1 MSEKPERARDA
12 PAAVASRMDHCRKQI
27 DALDEKLVELL
38 NARAAHALEIG
49 RLKDSV
55 GLETYQP
62 QREIAVLEQAR
73 SANRGPLDAGAIT
86 RLFERIIDEN
96 RRLERLA
103 KQKATAGGSLESG
116 DEPGDGTA

>member
-1 MSEKPERARDA
+1 MKPQPTQDARD
-12 PAAVASRMDHCRKQI
+12 AVASRMEHCRKQI

-38 NARAAHALEIG
+38 NARATHALEIG

-55 GLETYQP
+55 GQETYQP

-73 SANRGPLDAGAIT
+73 RANRGPLDAGAIT

-103 KQKATAGGSLESG
+103 KQKETEGGDPGSG
-116 DEPGDGTA
+116 TGPGEDRR

>member
-12 PAAVASRMDHCRKQI
+12 PAAEASRIEHCRKQI
-27 DALDEKLVELL
+27 DALDEKLVDLL

-49 RLKDSV
+49 RLKDAI

-62 QREIAVLEQAR
+62 QREIAVLDQAR

-103 KQKATAGGSLESG
+103 KQQEAAGAESG
-116 DEPGDGTA
+116 SGEEPHDGAP

>member
-1 MSEKPERARDA
+1 MNDKAKRPRDGQD
-12 PAAVASRMDHCRKQI
+12 AVARRMARCREQI
-27 DALDEKLVELL
+27 DALDARLVELL
-38 NARAAHALEIG
+38 NERAAHALEIG

-62 QREIAVLEQAR
+62 QREVTVLEQAR

-86 RLFERIIDEN
+86 RVFERIIDEN

-103 KQKATAGGSLESG
+103 KQDQK
-116 DEPGDGTA
+116 D

>member
-1 MSEKPERARDA
+1 MSEKPERTRDA
-12 PAAVASRMDHCRKQI
+12 PAAVANRIEHCRKQI

-38 NARAAHALEIG
+38 NARAAQALEIG
-49 RLKDSV
+49 RLKDSI

-73 SANRGPLDAGAIT
+73 SENRGPLDGGAIT

-103 KQKATAGGSLESG
+103 KQKETAGGDPGSG
-116 DEPGDGTA
+116 EEPHDGAP

>member
-1 MSEKPERARDA
+1 MSGKAQRARADRD
-12 PAAVASRMDHCRKQI
+12 AVASRMAECRRRI
-27 DALDEKLVELL
+27 DALDRQLVELL
-38 NARAAHALEIG
+38 NARAAQALEIG

-73 SANRGPLDAGAIT
+73 GASRGPLDAGAIT

-103 KQKATAGGSLESG
+103 KEQEAAGGG
-116 DEPGDGTA
+116 PGAGPGRGARR

>member
-1 MSEKPERARDA
+1 MNEKPDRTGDVQ
-12 PAAVASRMDHCRKQI
+12 AAVASRMDDCRKQI

-38 NARAAHALEIG
+38 NARAAQALEIG

-103 KQKATAGGSLESG
+103 KQKATAASEGGPR
-116 DEPGDGTA
+116 DDTP

>member
-1 MSEKPERARDA
+1 MSEKPEGTRDV
-12 PAAVASRMDHCRKQI
+12 PAAVAGRMDHCRKQI
-27 DALDEKLVELL
+27 DALDVKLVELL

-73 SANRGPLDAGAIT
+73 RASRGPLDAGAIT

-103 KQKATAGGSLESG
+103 KQKETAGGSLESG
-116 DEPGDGTA
+116 DGSGDGAA

>member
-1 MSEKPERARDA
+1 MSKSTNRAAGGEQIPVDVAERMKALRDEID
-12 PAAVASRMDHCRKQI
+12 SLDIQI
-27 DALDEKLVELL
+27 VLLL
-38 NARAAHALEIG
+38 NQRATCALGIG

-62 QREIAVLEQAR
+62 GREVEVLEHARQA
-73 SANRGPLDAGAIT
+73 NDGPLEAAAIT

-103 KQKATAGGSLESG
+103 EK
-116 DEPGDGTA
+116 

>member
-1 MSEKPERARDA
+1 MSEKSERSRKA
-12 PAAVASRMDHCRKQI
+12 PAAVASRMDHCRRQI
-27 DALDEKLVELL
+27 DALDKKLVELL

-73 SANRGPLDAGAIT
+73 GANGGPLDAGAIT

-103 KQKATAGGSLESG
+103 KQKETADGGSGSG
-116 DEPGDGTA
+116 